1 MMKKIYAFGNGNLSW
16 DKFHELYVT
25 PLKNIDLADCEFI
38 IGDFSRADTLMMEYL
53 KDKTE
58 KVTILHIGIKPR
70 YKINTFKTKA
80 AGWTFS
86 GGFQSDAERDDY
98 GVSQCTHFLGV
109 DFNSDAKRKSGT
121 LKNIEKCLNS
131 GKIKI
136 E

>member
-38 IGDFSRADTLMMEYL
+38 IGDFSGADTLMMEYL

-80 AGWTFS
+80 AG
-86 GGFQSDAERDDY
+86 
-98 GVSQCTHFLGV
+98 
-109 DFNSDAKRKSGT
+109 
-121 LKNIEKCLNS
+121 
-131 GKIKI
+131 
-136 E
+136 